1 MYFRK
6 GNNVKFLELKDNKQ
20 PLTKF
25 NILHDSYDHLRNAG
39 LMLNEKVVVIDF
51 DGDNKCEEKIIKFFS
66 ECFPTLKIKT
76 NRGYHLY
83 YSVPENC
90 VIHNNSD
97 AICVGGFQIDYK
109 TGKNSYVIVK
119 QHGVERVRNKP
130 LSLIDLPP
138 LPHFLFPIKY
148 SGNISGMRKGDG
160 RNNALFKHLCLVK
173 EQTNLNI
180 EDVAEFINDLIFSDS
195 LGQRELESLVNSVDS
210 RTTTKICT
218 NEQQTNKNGNKKF
231 KLIDFAKKIVQDL
244 KITIYDGKIYFWDG
258 HKFVCNDFSLLKLVN
273 SKHELS
279 KNQDQE
285 LLHQL
290 KKLGEYIPPLV
301 KYNRILLKNGTL
313 VNGELVD
320 DDICDF
326 TPFSLDVEYKE
337 DVYDAVV
344 DNFLN
349 EISCNDN
356 KLRLFLEEIIGHVL
370 MIESFPQK
378 IFFLVGSGKNGKSTF
393 VNMLRNFVQSLTS
406 EISLDRFNDDT
417 SLMHLSGK
425 LLNISD
431 DINPEY
437 IEQSGKLKLMSAG
450 NSIDIRPIYSSP
462 ISLKNTATF
471 ILTANELPVFKD
483 KTNGLYRRL
492 VIVPFDYTVTTKK
505 NKLDSLLSTD
515 NAKSYLLKLA
525 LDGVKRI
532 RENNYEMSDVPKINE
547 TIEEYK
553 KETDSLYDFLQN
565 IGEISGLWFTDVFA
579 KYERFCYDNFHE
591 SLVRN
596 VFSRKLKNYG
606 YCTGK
611 QERVAVSFKNRTGRD
626 KRILKR

>member
-1 MYFRK
+1 MWFGK
-6 GNNVKFLELKDNKQ
+6 GNDVKFLELKDNKQ

-25 NILHDSYDHLRNAG
+25 DITHDSYDNLRNAG
-39 LMLNEKVVVIDF
+39 LMLNEGVVVVDF
-51 DGDNKCEEKIIKFFS
+51 DGDNRCEEKIINFFS
-66 ECFPTLKIKT
+66 EFFPTLKIKT

-83 YSVPENC
+83 YSVPKNC
-90 VIHNNSD
+90 VVHNNSD

-119 QHGVERVRNKP
+119 RHGVERIRNRP

-138 LPHFLFPIKY
+138 LPPFLFPIKY
-148 SGNISGMRKGDG
+148 SKNISGMKKGDG

-180 EDVAEFINDLIFSDS
+180 KEVAEFINDSIFFER
-195 LGQRELESLVNSVDS
+195 LEKRELESLVNSVNS
-210 RTTTKICT
+210 RTTTKICE
-218 NEQQTNKNGNKKF
+218 NEQQTNKNSNKKF
-231 KLIDFAKKIVQDL
+231 KLIDFAKRIVNEF

-258 HKFVCNDFSLLKLVN
+258 YKFVCDDFSLLKRVN

-301 KYNRILLKNGTL
+301 KYNRILLKNGIL
-313 VNGELVD
+313 VNGELINE
-320 DDICDF
+320 DICEF

-337 DVYDAVV
+337 DVYDDVV

-370 MIESFPQK
+370 MIEGFPQK

-393 VNMLRNFVQSLTS
+393 VNMLRNFVKSLTS

-417 SLMHLSGK
+417 SLLHLSGK

-431 DINPEY
+431 DINSEY
-437 IEQSGKLKLMSAG
+437 IEKSGKLKLLSAG
-450 NSIDIRPIYSSP
+450 NSIDIRPIYSPP

-492 VIVPFDYTVTTKK
+492 VIVPFDFTVDTK
-505 NKLDSLLSTD
+505 NPNLDSLLSTD

-525 LDGVKRI
+525 LNGVKRI
-532 RENNYEMSDVPKINE
+532 VENNYEMSDVPKINE
-547 TIEEYK
+547 SIEEYK
-553 KETDSLYDFLQN
+553 KETDSLYDFLQTK
-565 IGEISGLWFTDVFA
+565 GEISGLWFTDVFA

-591 SLVRN
+591 SLARN

-606 YCTGK
+606 YRTGK
-611 QERVAVSFKNRTGRD
+611 QERVAVSLKNRTGRD
-626 KRILKR
+626 KKILKR

>member
-1 MYFRK
+1 MVFGK

-25 NILHDSYDHLRNAG
+25 NILHDSYAHLRNAG

-130 LSLIDLPP
+130 LSLIDLPS
-138 LPHFLFPIKY
+138 LPPFLFPIKY

-195 LGQRELESLVNSVDS
+195 LDQRELESLVNSVDS

-218 NEQQTNKNGNKKF
+218 NEQQINKNGNKKF
-231 KLIDFAKKIVQDL
+231 KLIDFAKKIVQEL

-290 KKLGEYIPPLV
+290 KKLGEYVPPLV

-313 VNGELVD
+313 VNGELTD
-320 DDICDF
+320 EDICEF

-370 MIESFPQK
+370 MIEGFPQK

-437 IEQSGKLKLMSAG
+437 IEKSGKLKLMSAG

-492 VIVPFDYTVTTKK
+492 VVVPFDYTVSTK
-505 NKLDSLLSTD
+505 NLNLDSLLSTD

-611 QERVAVSFKNRTGRD
+611 QERVAVSIKNRTGRD